1 VQIEAD
7 IGRGKSRRE
16 GFQTAKF
23 KAGAEAEIS
32 RLNKRRARELQRRA
46 NISRAPA
53 DLAKRRDLRVSV
65 PGSRER
71 AALALRIRGPEL
83 GTLSREQMAALAGL
97 APIILSAP
105 KDDADRGKRSF
116 GGSPRI
122 KGI

>member
-32 RLNKRRARELQRRA
+32 RLNKRRA

-65 PGSRER
+65 PGSRAR
-71 AALALRIRGPEL
+71 TALALRIRGPEL

-105 KDDADRGKRSF
+105 KDDADRGKRPF